1 MGTPL
6 AVGDT
11 SVFVAIEN
19 DRPLR
24 AEPPARLVVSMITV
38 GELRAGVLSAA
49 GPAVRAA
56 RLRSLAKA
64 LEAEPLPVDDRVA
77 TAWAELRTQLRDTG
91 RRIGVNDSWIAA
103 TAIAHGLPLATQD
116 RDYDGVP
123 GLTVI
128 AL

>member
-6 AVGDT
+6 TLGDT

-19 DRPLR
+19 ARPLR

-38 GELRAGVLSAA
+38 GELRAGVLSATD
-49 GPAVRAA
+49 PAARAV

-64 LEAEPLPVDDRVA
+64 LETEPLPIDDRVA
-77 TAWAELRTQLRDTG
+77 TAWAELRGRLRDAG
-91 RRIGVNDSWIAA
+91 RRLAVNDSWIAA
-103 TAIAHGLPLATQD
+103 TAIAHDLSLVTQD
-116 RDYDGVP
+116 RDYTDVP

-128 AL
+128 SL

>member
-1 MGTPL
+1 
-6 AVGDT
+6 
-11 SVFVAIEN
+11 VFIAIEN

-24 AEPPARLVVSMITV
+24 AEPPARLVVSIVTV
-38 GELRAGVLSAA
+38 GELRAGVLSATDSTS
-49 GPAVRAA
+49 RAA

-77 TAWAELRTQLRDTG
+77 TAWAELRSTLREAG
-91 RRIGVNDSWIAA
+91 RRLGVNDSWIAA
-103 TAIAHGLPLATQD
+103 TAIAHDLPLVTQD
-116 RDYDGVP
+116 RDYDDVP